1 MLLNCRVLNLPLY
14 ILGLLGVGLYLLSI
28 LFSLV
33 LHLLKLALDL
43 GIDLGELLL
52 LSIRLLKSLL
62 ELRDLLLIVFLLT
75 LEDEDGVVLE
85 LLLRHLLESLHCL
98 SDGIDVLHESLA
110 DIVSADGQ
118 SLPAD

>member
-1 MLLNCRVLNLPLY
+1 MLLNCRVLNLPLD

-28 LFSLV
+28 LLSLV

-43 GIDLGELLL
+43 GVDLGELLL

-75 LEDEDGVVLE
+75 LEDEDGIVLE

-98 SDGIDVLHESLA
+98 SN
-110 DIVSADGQ
+110 
-118 SLPAD
+118 